1 MPVRSVVAASAAA
14 LAVAATLAA
23 AGCARGSP
31 TRPIAVPSGS
41 TRPSGAVAPSAPA
54 TLRDP
59 VAVKAADTLCAAEN
73 QQEMGTARLGRLYG
87 ARTGAYLTVQ
97 RLESQARQEL
107 RTALGKLP
115 VPDGDRVVLSG
126 LLADQ
131 SALLDAR
138 EKLYGVLGHQ
148 SQDAKLS
155 LLTGPR
161 EVVDAYRGM
170 VDAYLTSGRH
180 FLAAGLPSCATP
192 LITVMY
198 GPGGDEASAATV
210 EFRIAAA
217 CPTVRYSTDGTSG
230 VNTGALGTVV
240 QPGTHR
246 STDRY
251 DGSAGPVTPPV
262 RHDEVV
268 VLTSDHFPVSS
279 ATCAA

>member
-1 MPVRSVVAASAAA
+1 VLAASAAV
-14 LAVAATLAA
+14 LAVAAVLGASGCGRATPKQPVTVPDHSAEPSA
-23 AGCARGSP
+23 AG
-31 TRPIAVPSGS
+31 V
-41 TRPSGAVAPSAPA
+41 
-54 TLRDP
+54 LRDP
-59 VAVKAADTLCAAEN
+59 VATEAADTLCTAEN

-87 ARTGAYLTVQ
+87 ARTSTYLTVQ

-107 RTALGKLP
+107 RLALAKVP
-115 VPDGDRVVLSG
+115 VPDGDRAVLSG

-131 SALLDAR
+131 DAMLAAR

-148 SQDAKLS
+148 PPDKKLA
-155 LLTGPR
+155 LLTGPSD
-161 EVVDAYRGM
+161 VVDAYRG
-170 VDAYLTSGRH
+170 VVEAYLAAGRNS
-180 FLAAGLPSCATP
+180 LAAGLPSCATP
-192 LITVMY
+192 LITVLY

-217 CPTVRYSTDGTSG
+217 CPTVRYTTDGTSG
-230 VNTGALGTVV
+230 VNTATLGTVV
-240 QPGTHR
+240 QPGTRR

-251 DGSAGPVTPPV
+251 DGSAGPVTPPI